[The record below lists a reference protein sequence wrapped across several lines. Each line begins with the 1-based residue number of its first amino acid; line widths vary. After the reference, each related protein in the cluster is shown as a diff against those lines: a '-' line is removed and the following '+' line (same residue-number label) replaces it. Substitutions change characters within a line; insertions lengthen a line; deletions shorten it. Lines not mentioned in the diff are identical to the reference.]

1 MVKIEI
7 DDAVRSYALVYS
19 QQVIATCADVEK
31 KLAELGTFVA
41 DKNHW
46 NDKSAITDYI
56 NLLIADYPKILTLE
70 PIEWKQYID
79 KYNEVLKREPDM
91 LTTEVAYTK
100 TKKKVLKGKL
110 YERII
115 DCLQYTKARVILGE
129 IHQQMGLKTC
139 VYCNAIP
146 TMSKNGEVFYQ
157 MDHYL
162 PQSLYPFLG
171 TCFYNL
177 QPSCGVCNDHKK
189 TKNCDFGLYVNS
201 EQHKDLSPFR
211 FVPKVKNLDGPYP
224 ECEDI
229 QFRGKEA
236 NVTKESKAHEEMFH
250 IDNLY
255 AGYKDEVSALYT
267 DAYKMNPSMVE
278 VSAACLGIPATKEDV
293 LAYMSGHLSLEEKD
307 IHKKNFNQV
316 ETRHHQAIE
325 RGWCFIT
332 TDYISL
338 YYDYRLS
345 FGI

>member
-19 QQVIATCADVEK
+19 QRVMATCNDVEK
-31 KLAELGTFVA
+31 DLANLGTFVA
-41 DKNHW
+41 DNNDWK
-46 NDKSAITDYI
+46 DKSAITDYI
-56 NLLIADYPKILTLE
+56 NLLIADYHRVLTLE

-115 DCLQYTKARVILGE
+115 ICLQYAKARVILGE

-139 VYCNAIP
+139 VYCNIIP
-146 TMSKNGEVFYQ
+146 TMSNNGEVFYQ
-157 MDHYL
+157 MDHYM

-177 QPSCGVCNDHKK
+177 QPSCGVCNGHKNK
-189 TKNCDFGLYVNS
+189 QDCDFGLYVNS
-201 EQHKDLSPFR
+201 EQHKELNPFR

-229 QFRGKEA
+229 QFRGKKA
-236 NVTKESKAHEEMFH
+236 NVTTESKAHEEMFH
-250 IDNLY
+250 INNLY
-255 AGYKDEVSALYT
+255 AGCKDDVSALYT
-267 DAYKMNPSMVE
+267 DAYKMNPTMIAVN
-278 VSAACLGIPATKEDV
+278 AACWEIPATPKDV

-307 IHKKNFNQV
+307 IHKK
-316 ETRHHQAIE
+316 
-325 RGWCFIT
+325 
-332 TDYISL
+332 SL
-338 YYDYRLS
+338 SKLKQDTIKQLKES
-345 FGI
+345 GVL

>member
-1 MVKIEI
+1 MRIGGREMVKIEI

-19 QQVIATCADVEK
+19 QRVMATCADVEK

-41 DKNHW
+41 DNNDWK
-46 NDKSAITDYI
+46 DKSAITDYI
-56 NLLIADYPKILTLE
+56 DLLIADYPKALTLE

-79 KYNEVLKREPDM
+79 KYNEVLKREPNM
-91 LTTEVAYTK
+91 LTTEVAYRK
-100 TKKKVLKGKL
+100 TKKKVFKGKL

-115 DCLQYTKARVILGE
+115 ICLQYAEARVILGG

-146 TMSKNGEVFYQ
+146 TMSNNGEVFYQ

-189 TKNCDFGLYVNS
+189 TQDCDFGLYVNS
-201 EQHKDLSPFR
+201 EQHKELSPFR

-250 IDNLY
+250 INNLY
-255 AGYKDEVSALYT
+255 AGYKDKVSKLY
-267 DAYKMNPSMVE
+267 AKGYKLNDSVVKYMSEAFGLKPSP
-278 VSAACLGIPATKEDV
+278 SDI
-293 LAYMSGHLSLEEKD
+293 LAYLSDEISLKEND
-307 IHKKNFNQV
+307 IHKEPLMKLKQDTIKQMHDGGV
-316 ETRHHQAIE
+316 I
-325 RGWCFIT
+325 
-332 TDYISL
+332 D
-338 YYDYRLS
+338 
-345 FGI
+345 

>member
-1 MVKIEI
+1 MRIGGREMVKIEI
-7 DDAVRSYALVYS
+7 DDAVRAYALDYS
-19 QQVIATCADVEK
+19 QRVMATCADVEK

-41 DKNHW
+41 DNNDW

-56 NLLIADYPKILTLE
+56 DLLIADYPKVLTLE

-115 DCLQYTKARVILGE
+115 ICLQYAKARVILGE

-146 TMSKNGEVFYQ
+146 TTSNNGEVFYQ

-189 TKNCDFGLYVNS
+189 TQDCDFGLYVNS
-201 EQHKDLSPFR
+201 EQHKELSPFR
-211 FVPKVKNLDGPYP
+211 FVPKVESLDGPYP
-224 ECEDI
+224 RCEEI

-236 NVTKESKAHEEMFH
+236 NVTKESQAHEEMFH
-250 IDNLY
+250 INNLY
-255 AGYKDEVSALYT
+255 AGYKDEVSALYA
-267 DAYKMNPSMVE
+267 DAYKMNPTMIAVNAE
-278 VSAACLGIPATKEDV
+278 CWGIPATRKDV
-293 LAYMSGHLSLEEKD
+293 LAYMSDHLSLEEKD
-307 IHKKNFNQV
+307 VHKKTLTKLKQDTIKQLKEGGV
-316 ETRHHQAIE
+316 
-325 RGWCFIT
+325 
-332 TDYISL
+332 L
-338 YYDYRLS
+338 
-345 FGI
+345 

>member
-19 QQVIATCADVEK
+19 QRVMATCADVEK

-41 DKNHW
+41 ENNHW

-56 NLLIADYPKILTLE
+56 DLLIADYPSVLTLE

-79 KYNEVLKREPDM
+79 KYNEVLKREPNM
-91 LTTEVAYTK
+91 LKTEVAYRK
-100 TKKKVLKGKL
+100 TEKKVFKGKL

-115 DCLQYTKARVILGE
+115 ICLQYAEARVILGE
-129 IHQQMGLKTC
+129 IHQLMGLKAC

-146 TMSKNGEVFYQ
+146 TMSNNGEVFYQ

-189 TKNCDFGLYVNS
+189 TQDCDFGLYVNS
-201 EQHKDLSPFR
+201 EQHKELNPFR
-211 FVPKVKNLDGPYP
+211 FVPKVKNLNGPYP

-250 IDNLY
+250 INNLY

-267 DAYKMNPSMVE
+267 DAYKMNPSIVE
-278 VSAACLGIPATKEDV
+278 ANAACWGIPATKKDV

-307 IHKKNFNQV
+307 VHKKTLTKLKQDTIKQLKEGGV
-316 ETRHHQAIE
+316 
-325 RGWCFIT
+325 
-332 TDYISL
+332 L
-338 YYDYRLS
+338 
-345 FGI
+345 

>member
-1 MVKIEI
+1 MRIGGREMVKIEI
-7 DDAVRSYALVYS
+7 DDAVRSFALVYS
-19 QQVIATCADVEK
+19 QQVMATCADVEE
-31 KLAELGTFVA
+31 KLAALGTFVA
-41 DKNHW
+41 DNNDW

-56 NLLIADYPKILTLE
+56 NLLIADYPMVLTLE

-91 LTTEVAYTK
+91 LKAKVAYRKMET
-100 TKKKVLKGKL
+100 KVLTGKL

-115 DCLQYTKARVILGE
+115 DCLKYAKARVILGG
-129 IHQQMGLKTC
+129 IQQQMGLKAC

-146 TMSKNGEVFYQ
+146 TMSNNGEVFYQ

-201 EQHKDLSPFR
+201 EQHKELSPFR
-211 FVPKVKNLDGPYP
+211 FVPKIESLDGPYP
-224 ECEDI
+224 RCEEI

-250 IDNLY
+250 INNMY

-267 DAYKMNPSMVE
+267 DAYKMNPSMIE
-278 VSAACLGIPATKEDV
+278 VNAACWGIPATKKDV

-307 IHKKNFNQV
+307 V
-316 ETRHHQAIE
+316 HQKTLTKLKQDTIKQLKE
-325 RGWCFIT
+325 GGV
-332 TDYISL
+332 L
-338 YYDYRLS
+338 
-345 FGI
+345 

>member
-7 DDAVRSYALVYS
+7 DDAVRAYALDYS
-19 QQVIATCADVEK
+19 QRVMATCADVEK

-41 DKNHW
+41 DNNDW
-46 NDKSAITDYI
+46 NDKSAITDYFD
-56 NLLIADYPKILTLE
+56 LLMADYPKILTLE

-115 DCLQYTKARVILGE
+115 ICLQYAKARVILGE

-139 VYCNAIP
+139 VYCNVIP
-146 TMSKNGEVFYQ
+146 TMSNNGEVFYQ

-189 TKNCDFGLYVNS
+189 TQDCDFGLYVNS
-201 EQHKDLSPFR
+201 EQHKELSPFR
-211 FVPKVKNLDGPYP
+211 FVPKIESLDGPYP
-224 ECEDI
+224 KCEEI
-229 QFRGKEA
+229 LFRGKGA
-236 NVTKESKAHEEMFH
+236 NVTKESLAHEEMFH
-250 IDNLY
+250 INNLY

-267 DAYKMNPSMVE
+267 DAYKMNPTMIAVNAE
-278 VSAACLGIPATKEDV
+278 CWGIPATRKDV
-293 LAYMSGHLSLEEKD
+293 LAYMSDHLSLEEKD
-307 IHKKNFNQV
+307 VHKKTLTKLKQDTIKQLKEGGV
-316 ETRHHQAIE
+316 
-325 RGWCFIT
+325 
-332 TDYISL
+332 L
-338 YYDYRLS
+338 
-345 FGI
+345 

>member
-1 MVKIEI
+1 MRIGGREMVKIEI

-19 QQVIATCADVEK
+19 QRVMTTCNDVEK
-31 KLAELGTFVA
+31 DLANLGTFVS
-41 DKNHW
+41 DNNDWK
-46 NDKSAITDYI
+46 DKSAITDYI

-115 DCLQYTKARVILGE
+115 ICLQYAKARVILGE

-139 VYCNAIP
+139 VYCNIIP
-146 TMSKNGEVFYQ
+146 TMSNNGEVFYQ
-157 MDHYL
+157 MDHYM

-177 QPSCGVCNDHKK
+177 QPSCGVCNGHKNK
-189 TKNCDFGLYVNS
+189 QDCDFGLYVNS
-201 EQHKDLSPFR
+201 EQHKELNPFR
-211 FVPKVKNLDGPYP
+211 FVPKVENLDSPYP
-224 ECEDI
+224 RCEEI

-250 IDNLY
+250 INNLY
-255 AGYKDEVSALYT
+255 AGCKDDVSALYT
-267 DAYKMNPSMVE
+267 DAYKMNPTMIAVN
-278 VSAACLGIPATKEDV
+278 AACWEIPATPKDV

-307 IHKKNFNQV
+307 IHKKSLSKLKQD
-316 ETRHHQAIE
+316 TIE
-325 RGWCFIT
+325 QLKESGV
-332 TDYISL
+332 L
-338 YYDYRLS
+338 
-345 FGI
+345 

>member
-7 DDAVRSYALVYS
+7 DDTVRSFALVYS
-19 QQVIATCADVEK
+19 QRVMATCADVEE

-41 DKNHW
+41 DNNDW

-56 NLLIADYPKILTLE
+56 GLLIADYPKVLTLE

-91 LTTEVAYTK
+91 LTTEVAYSK

-115 DCLQYTKARVILGE
+115 ICLQYAKARVILGD

-139 VYCNAIP
+139 VYCNVIP
-146 TMSKNGEVFYQ
+146 TMSNNGEVFYQ

-189 TKNCDFGLYVNS
+189 TQDCDFGLYVNS
-201 EQHKDLSPFR
+201 EQHKELSPFR
-211 FVPKVKNLDGPYP
+211 FVPKIESLDGPYP
-224 ECEDI
+224 RCEEI

-236 NVTKESKAHEEMFH
+236 NVTKESQAHEEMFH
-250 IDNLY
+250 INNLY
-255 AGYKDEVSALYT
+255 AGYKDEVSALYA
-267 DAYKMNPSMVE
+267 DAYKMNPTMIAVNAE
-278 VSAACLGIPATKEDV
+278 CWGIPATKKDV
-293 LAYMSGHLSLEEKD
+293 LAYMSDHLSLEEKD
-307 IHKKNFNQV
+307 V
-316 ETRHHQAIE
+316 HQKTLTKLKQDTIKQLKE
-325 RGWCFIT
+325 GGV
-332 TDYISL
+332 L
-338 YYDYRLS
+338 
-345 FGI
+345 

>member
-7 DDAVRSYALVYS
+7 DDAVRDYALDYS
-19 QQVIATCADVEK
+19 QRVMATCADVEEN
-31 KLAELGTFVA
+31 LAALGTFVA
-41 DKNHW
+41 DNNNW
-46 NDKSAITDYI
+46 NDKSAITDYFD
-56 NLLIADYPKILTLE
+56 LLIADYPKVLTLE

-91 LTTEVAYTK
+91 LKTVVAYRKTETK
-100 TKKKVLKGKL
+100 VFTGKL

-115 DCLQYTKARVILGE
+115 DCLQYTKARVILGK

-139 VYCNAIP
+139 VYCNVIP
-146 TMSKNGEVFYQ
+146 TMSNNGEVFYQ

-171 TCFYNL
+171 TYFYNL

-189 TKNCDFGLYVNS
+189 TQDCDFGLYVNS
-201 EQHKDLSPFR
+201 EQHKELSPFR

-250 IDNLY
+250 INNLY

-267 DAYKMNPSMVE
+267 DAYKMNPSIVE
-278 VSAACLGIPATKEDV
+278 ANAACWGIPATKKDV

-307 IHKKNFNQV
+307 VHKKTLTKLKQDTIKQLKEGGV
-316 ETRHHQAIE
+316 
-325 RGWCFIT
+325 
-332 TDYISL
+332 L
-338 YYDYRLS
+338 
-345 FGI
+345 

>member
-1 MVKIEI
+1 MRIGGREMVKVEI
-7 DDAVRSYALVYS
+7 DDTVRSFALVYS
-19 QQVIATCADVEK
+19 QRVMATCADVEK

-41 DKNHW
+41 DNNNW

-56 NLLIADYPKILTLE
+56 NLLIADYPKVLTLE

-79 KYNEVLKREPDM
+79 KYKEVLKREPNM
-91 LTTEVAYTK
+91 LTTEVAYRQ
-100 TKKKVLKGKL
+100 TKKKALKGKL

-115 DCLQYTKARVILGE
+115 ECLQYAKARVILGG

-146 TMSKNGEVFYQ
+146 TTSNNGEVFYQ

-177 QPSCGVCNDHKK
+177 QPSCDVCNDHKK
-189 TKNCDFGLYVNS
+189 TQDCDFCLYVNS
-201 EQHKDLSPFR
+201 EQHKELSPFR
-211 FVPKVKNLDGPYP
+211 FVPKIESLDGPYP
-224 ECEDI
+224 RCEEI

-236 NVTKESKAHEEMFH
+236 NVTKESQAHEEMFH
-250 IDNLY
+250 INNLY

-278 VSAACLGIPATKEDV
+278 VNAACWGIPATKKDV
-293 LAYMSGHLSLEEKD
+293 LAYMSDHLSLEEKD
-307 IHKKNFNQV
+307 IHKKTLTKLKQDTIKQLKEGGV
-316 ETRHHQAIE
+316 
-325 RGWCFIT
+325 
-332 TDYISL
+332 L
-338 YYDYRLS
+338 
-345 FGI
+345 

>member
-1 MVKIEI
+1 M
-7 DDAVRSYALVYS
+7 
-19 QQVIATCADVEK
+19 
-31 KLAELGTFVA
+31 
-41 DKNHW
+41 
-46 NDKSAITDYI
+46 
-56 NLLIADYPKILTLE
+56 LIADYPKVLTLE

-115 DCLQYTKARVILGE
+115 ICLQYAKARVILGE

-146 TMSKNGEVFYQ
+146 TTSNNGEVFYQ

-189 TKNCDFGLYVNS
+189 TQDCDFGLYVNS
-201 EQHKDLSPFR
+201 EQHKELSPFR
-211 FVPKVKNLDGPYP
+211 FVPKIESLDGPYP
-224 ECEDI
+224 RCEEI

-236 NVTKESKAHEEMFH
+236 NVTKESQAHEEMFH
-250 IDNLY
+250 INNLY
-255 AGYKDEVSALYT
+255 AGYKDDVSALYA
-267 DAYKMNPSMVE
+267 DAYKMNPTMIAVNAE
-278 VSAACLGIPATKEDV
+278 CWGIPATKKDV
-293 LAYMSGHLSLEEKD
+293 LAYMSDHLSLEEKD
-307 IHKKNFNQV
+307 IHKKTLTKLKQDTIKQLKEGGV
-316 ETRHHQAIE
+316 
-325 RGWCFIT
+325 
-332 TDYISL
+332 L
-338 YYDYRLS
+338 
-345 FGI
+345 

>member
-19 QQVIATCADVEK
+19 QRVMATCADVEK

-41 DKNHW
+41 DNNNW

-56 NLLIADYPKILTLE
+56 NLLIADYPKVLTLE

-79 KYNEVLKREPDM
+79 KYKEVLKREPNM
-91 LTTEVAYTK
+91 LTTEVAYRQ
-100 TKKKVLKGKL
+100 TKKKALKGKL

-115 DCLQYTKARVILGE
+115 ECLQYAKARVILGG

-146 TMSKNGEVFYQ
+146 TTSNNGEVFYQ

-189 TKNCDFGLYVNS
+189 TQDCDFGLYVNS
-201 EQHKDLSPFR
+201 EQHKELSPFR
-211 FVPKVKNLDGPYP
+211 FVPKIESLDGPYP
-224 ECEDI
+224 KCEEI
-229 QFRGKEA
+229 QFRGKGA
-236 NVTKESKAHEEMFH
+236 NVTKESQAHEEMFH
-250 IDNLY
+250 INNLY
-255 AGYKDEVSALYT
+255 AGYKDEVSALYA
-267 DAYKMNPSMVE
+267 DAYKMNPTMIAVNAE
-278 VSAACLGIPATKEDV
+278 CWGIPATKKDV
-293 LAYMSGHLSLEEKD
+293 LAYMSDHLSLEEKD
-307 IHKKNFNQV
+307 IHKKTLTKLKQDTIKQLKEGGV
-316 ETRHHQAIE
+316 
-325 RGWCFIT
+325 
-332 TDYISL
+332 L
-338 YYDYRLS
+338 
-345 FGI
+345 

>member
-7 DDAVRSYALVYS
+7 DDAIRDHALVYS
-19 QQVIATCADVEK
+19 QRVMATCAGVEE
-31 KLAELGTFVA
+31 KLAALGTFVA
-41 DKNHW
+41 DNNDW
-46 NDKSAITDYI
+46 NDKSTITDYI
-56 NLLIADYPKILTLE
+56 DLLIADYPKVLTLE

-79 KYNEVLKREPDM
+79 KYKEVLKREPDM

-115 DCLQYTKARVILGE
+115 ICLQYAKARVILGG

-146 TMSKNGEVFYQ
+146 TMSNNGEVFYQ

-201 EQHKDLSPFR
+201 EQHKELSPFR
-211 FVPKVKNLDGPYP
+211 FVPKIESLDGPYP
-224 ECEDI
+224 RCEEI

-250 IDNLY
+250 INNMY

-278 VSAACLGIPATKEDV
+278 VNAACWGIPATKKDV

-307 IHKKNFNQV
+307 IHKKTLTKLKQDTIKQLKEGGV
-316 ETRHHQAIE
+316 
-325 RGWCFIT
+325 
-332 TDYISL
+332 L
-338 YYDYRLS
+338 
-345 FGI
+345 

>member
-19 QQVIATCADVEK
+19 QRVMATCNGVEEN
-31 KLAELGTFVA
+31 LAALGTFVA
-41 DKNHW
+41 DNNDW

-56 NLLIADYPKILTLE
+56 NLLIADYPKVLTLE

-79 KYNEVLKREPDM
+79 KYNEVLKREPNM
-91 LTTEVAYTK
+91 LTTKVAYRQ
-100 TKKKVLKGKL
+100 TKKKVLKGIL

-115 DCLQYTKARVILGE
+115 ECFQYAKARVILGE
-129 IHQQMGLKTC
+129 IHQQMGLKSC

-189 TKNCDFGLYVNS
+189 TQDCDFGLYVNS
-201 EQHKDLSPFR
+201 EQHKELSPFR

-250 IDNLY
+250 INNLY
-255 AGYKDEVSALYT
+255 AGYKDEVSALYA

-278 VSAACLGIPATKEDV
+278 VNAACLGIPATKEDV

-307 IHKKNFNQV
+307 IHKKTLTKLKQDTIKQLKEGGV
-316 ETRHHQAIE
+316 
-325 RGWCFIT
+325 
-332 TDYISL
+332 L
-338 YYDYRLS
+338 
-345 FGI
+345 

>member
-1 MVKIEI
+1 MRIGGREMVKIEI
-7 DDAVRSYALVYS
+7 DDAIRDHALVYS
-19 QQVIATCADVEK
+19 QRVMATCAGVEE
-31 KLAELGTFVA
+31 KLAAHGTFVA
-41 DKNHW
+41 DNNDW

-56 NLLIADYPKILTLE
+56 DLLIADYPKVLTLE

-79 KYNEVLKREPDM
+79 KYKEVLKREPDM
-91 LTTEVAYTK
+91 LTTEVAYRK
-100 TKKKVLKGKL
+100 TKKKVFKGKL

-115 DCLQYTKARVILGE
+115 ICLQYAEARVILGE

-146 TMSKNGEVFYQ
+146 TMSNKGEVFYQ

-211 FVPKVKNLDGPYP
+211 FVPKVKNLVGPYP

-250 IDNLY
+250 INNMY

-278 VSAACLGIPATKEDV
+278 VNAACWGIPATKKDV

-307 IHKKNFNQV
+307 IHKKTLTKLKQDTIKQLKEGGV
-316 ETRHHQAIE
+316 
-325 RGWCFIT
+325 
-332 TDYISL
+332 L
-338 YYDYRLS
+338 
-345 FGI
+345 

>member
-1 MVKIEI
+1 MVKVEI
-7 DDAVRSYALVYS
+7 DDAVRSFALVYS
-19 QQVIATCADVEK
+19 QQVMATCADVEE

-41 DKNHW
+41 DNNDW

-56 NLLIADYPKILTLE
+56 DLLIADYPKVLTLE

-115 DCLQYTKARVILGE
+115 ICLQYAKARVILGE

-139 VYCNAIP
+139 VYCNTIP

-171 TCFYNL
+171 TCFYKL
-177 QPSCGVCNDHKK
+177 QPSCDVCNDHKK
-189 TKNCDFGLYVNS
+189 TQDCDFGLYVNS
-201 EQHKDLSPFR
+201 EQHKELSPFR
-211 FVPKVKNLDGPYP
+211 FVPKIESLDGPYP
-224 ECEDI
+224 RCEEI
-229 QFRGKEA
+229 LFRGKGA

-250 IDNLY
+250 INNLY
-255 AGYKDEVSALYT
+255 AGYKDEVSALYA
-267 DAYKMNPSMVE
+267 DSYKMNPTMIAVNAE
-278 VSAACLGIPATKEDV
+278 CWGIPATKKDV

-307 IHKKNFNQV
+307 IHKKTLTKLKQDTIKQLKEGGV
-316 ETRHHQAIE
+316 
-325 RGWCFIT
+325 
-332 TDYISL
+332 L
-338 YYDYRLS
+338 
-345 FGI
+345 

>member
-1 MVKIEI
+1 MRIGGREMVKIEI
-7 DDAVRSYALVYS
+7 DDAVRDYALDYS
-19 QQVIATCADVEK
+19 QLVIATCADVEK

-41 DKNHW
+41 DNNDW

-56 NLLIADYPKILTLE
+56 DLLIADYPKVLTLE

-79 KYNEVLKREPDM
+79 KYNEVLKREPNM
-91 LTTEVAYTK
+91 LTTEVAYRK
-100 TKKKVLKGKL
+100 TKKKVFKGKL

-115 DCLQYTKARVILGE
+115 ICLQYAKARVILGE
-129 IHQQMGLKTC
+129 IHQKMGLKTC

-177 QPSCGVCNDHKK
+177 QPSCDVCNGHKL
-189 TKNCDFGLYVNS
+189 TQDCDFGLYVNS

-250 IDNLY
+250 INNLY
-255 AGYKDEVSALYT
+255 AGYKDEVSALYA
-267 DAYKMNPSMVE
+267 DAYKMNLSMVE
-278 VSAACLGIPATKEDV
+278 VNAACLGIPATKEDV

-307 IHKKNFNQV
+307 IHKKTLTKLKQDTIKQLKEGGV
-316 ETRHHQAIE
+316 
-325 RGWCFIT
+325 
-332 TDYISL
+332 L
-338 YYDYRLS
+338 
-345 FGI
+345 

>member
-7 DDAVRSYALVYS
+7 DDAVRAYALDYS
-19 QQVIATCADVEK
+19 QRVMATCADVEK

-41 DKNHW
+41 DNNDW

-56 NLLIADYPKILTLE
+56 DLLIADYPKVLTLE

-115 DCLQYTKARVILGE
+115 ICLQYAKARVILGE

-146 TMSKNGEVFYQ
+146 TTSNNGEVFYQ

-189 TKNCDFGLYVNS
+189 TQDCDFGLYVNS
-201 EQHKDLSPFR
+201 EQHKELSPFR
-211 FVPKVKNLDGPYP
+211 FVPKVESLDGPYP
-224 ECEDI
+224 RCEEI

-236 NVTKESKAHEEMFH
+236 NVTKESQAHEEMFH
-250 IDNLY
+250 INNLY
-255 AGYKDEVSALYT
+255 AGYKDEVSALYA
-267 DAYKMNPSMVE
+267 DAYKMNPTMIAVNAE
-278 VSAACLGIPATKEDV
+278 CWGIPATRKDV
-293 LAYMSGHLSLEEKD
+293 LAYMSDHLSLEEKD
-307 IHKKNFNQV
+307 VHKKTLTKLKQDTIKQLKEGGV
-316 ETRHHQAIE
+316 
-325 RGWCFIT
+325 
-332 TDYISL
+332 L
-338 YYDYRLS
+338 
-345 FGI
+345 

>member
-1 MVKIEI
+1 M
-7 DDAVRSYALVYS
+7 
-19 QQVIATCADVEK
+19 ATCADVEE
-31 KLAELGTFVA
+31 KLAALGTFVA
-41 DKNHW
+41 DNNDW

-56 NLLIADYPKILTLE
+56 NLLIADYPMVLTLE

-91 LTTEVAYTK
+91 LKAKVAYRKMET
-100 TKKKVLKGKL
+100 KVLTGKL

-115 DCLQYTKARVILGE
+115 DCLKYAKARVILGG
-129 IHQQMGLKTC
+129 IQQQMGLKAC

-146 TMSKNGEVFYQ
+146 TMSNNGEVFYQ

-201 EQHKDLSPFR
+201 EQHKELSPFR
-211 FVPKVKNLDGPYP
+211 FVPKIESLDGPYP
-224 ECEDI
+224 RCEEI

-250 IDNLY
+250 INNMY

-267 DAYKMNPSMVE
+267 DAYKMNPSMIE
-278 VSAACLGIPATKEDV
+278 VNAACWGIPATKKDV

-307 IHKKNFNQV
+307 V
-316 ETRHHQAIE
+316 HQKTLTKLKQDTIKQLKE
-325 RGWCFIT
+325 GGV
-332 TDYISL
+332 L
-338 YYDYRLS
+338 
-345 FGI
+345 

>member
-7 DDAVRSYALVYS
+7 DDAVRDYALVYS
-19 QQVIATCADVEK
+19 QRVMATCADVEE

-41 DKNHW
+41 DNNNW
-46 NDKSAITDYI
+46 SDKSAITDYFD
-56 NLLIADYPKILTLE
+56 LLIADYPKVLTLE
-70 PIEWKQYID
+70 PIEWKPYID
-79 KYNEVLKREPDM
+79 KYNEVLKREPNM
-91 LTTEVAYTK
+91 LTTEVAYRK
-100 TKKKVLKGKL
+100 TKKKVFKGKL

-115 DCLQYTKARVILGE
+115 ICLQYAEARVILGE

-146 TMSKNGEVFYQ
+146 TMSNKGEVFYQ

-177 QPSCGVCNDHKK
+177 QPSCDVCNGHKMRQD
-189 TKNCDFGLYVNS
+189 CDFGLYVNS

-211 FVPKVKNLDGPYP
+211 FVPKVKILDGPYP

-250 IDNLY
+250 INNMY

-267 DAYKMNPSMVE
+267 DAYKMNPSMIE
-278 VSAACLGIPATKEDV
+278 VNAACWGIPAIKMDV

-307 IHKKNFNQV
+307 IHKK
-316 ETRHHQAIE
+316 
-325 RGWCFIT
+325 
-332 TDYISL
+332 SL
-338 YYDYRLS
+338 SKLKQDTIKQLKKI
-345 FGI
+345 GVL

>member
-19 QQVIATCADVEK
+19 QRVMATCADVEE

-41 DKNHW
+41 DNNNW
-46 NDKSAITDYI
+46 SDKSAITDYFD
-56 NLLIADYPKILTLE
+56 LLIADYPKVLTLE

-91 LTTEVAYTK
+91 LTTEVAYRK
-100 TKKKVLKGKL
+100 TKKKVFKGKL

-115 DCLQYTKARVILGE
+115 FCLQYAEARVILGE

-189 TKNCDFGLYVNS
+189 AKNCDFGLYVNR

-211 FVPKVKNLDGPYP
+211 FLPKVKNLDGPYP

-236 NVTKESKAHEEMFH
+236 NVTKESQAHEEMFH
-250 IDNLY
+250 INNLY

-278 VSAACLGIPATKEDV
+278 VNAACWGIPATKEDV
-293 LAYMSGHLSLEEKD
+293 LACMSGHLSLEEKD
-307 IHKKNFNQV
+307 IHKKTLTKLKQDTIKQLKEGGV
-316 ETRHHQAIE
+316 
-325 RGWCFIT
+325 
-332 TDYISL
+332 L
-338 YYDYRLS
+338 
-345 FGI
+345 

>member
-7 DDAVRSYALVYS
+7 DDAVRDYALDYS
-19 QQVIATCADVEK
+19 QRVMATCADVEE
-31 KLAELGTFVA
+31 KLAALGTFVA
-41 DKNHW
+41 DNNNW
-46 NDKSAITDYI
+46 NDKSAITDYFD
-56 NLLIADYPKILTLE
+56 LLIADYPKVLTLE

-91 LTTEVAYTK
+91 LKTKVAYRKTETK
-100 TKKKVLKGKL
+100 VFTGKL

-115 DCLQYTKARVILGE
+115 DCLQYTKARVILGK

-139 VYCNAIP
+139 VYCNVIP
-146 TMSKNGEVFYQ
+146 TMSNNGEVFYQ

-189 TKNCDFGLYVNS
+189 TQDCDFGLYVNS
-201 EQHKDLSPFR
+201 EQHKELSPFR

-250 IDNLY
+250 INNLY

-267 DAYKMNPSMVE
+267 DAYKMNPSIVE
-278 VSAACLGIPATKEDV
+278 ANAACWGIPATKKDV

-307 IHKKNFNQV
+307 VHKKTLTKLKQDTIKQLKEGGV
-316 ETRHHQAIE
+316 
-325 RGWCFIT
+325 
-332 TDYISL
+332 L
-338 YYDYRLS
+338 
-345 FGI
+345 